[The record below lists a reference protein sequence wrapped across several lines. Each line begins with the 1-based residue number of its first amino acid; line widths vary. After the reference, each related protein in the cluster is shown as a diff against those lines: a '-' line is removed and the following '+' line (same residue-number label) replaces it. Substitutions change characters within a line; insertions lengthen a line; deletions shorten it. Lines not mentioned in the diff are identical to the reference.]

1 MIKLMAATTYVDQ
14 RTMRKIRSHGLGF
27 GGAGAAI
34 RLPLDC
40 VGAES
45 MEQPP
50 AFASFGQDGHYGNA
64 RLLRRL
70 RQENEQTGAAKRARR
85 GRVETKGML
94 CRLQL

>member
-1 MIKLMAATTYVDQ
+1 MIKVTAAPTYMDQ
-14 RTMRKIRSHGLGF
+14 RTIRKISRQGPGF
-27 GGAGAAI
+27 AAVGASG

-40 VGAES
+40 IGAES
-45 MEQPP
+45 MEKPP